1 MRRVPEGGR
10 AEGCATI
17 ALPLDVS
24 LRRPSTAF
32 RHVSTAVH
40 PSALVDTDAVG
51 EGTQIGAF
59 TRIAAGVVV
68 GASCSIEEQVF
79 VGSGTHLSEEV
90 TLGVGARLL
99 GPGLVGRGARIGANV
114 TVLAGIRIER
124 GAVVAPGSVVE
135 NDVPAHAIVR
145 GSPARIVSYVDAVP
159 ETTEPEI
166 DLSSLSEP
174 TMTGVDG
181 VVLYPLTYARDL
193 RGSLSALEF
202 DGLPF
207 VPRRMFAVYGVPDES
222 VRGAHAHRTCGQL
235 LVCMSGE
242 ARCIADDGKGSRQEF
257 VLSTSR
263 AGIYLP
269 PMVWGMQYGYTRDAC
284 LVVLAER
291 PYDPDD
297 YIRDYEE
304 FVALAESPDAAR

>member
-1 MRRVPEGGR
+1 VPAGGR

-17 ALPLDVS
+17 ALPLDGPS
-24 LRRPSTAF
+24 RRTSVAF
-32 RHVSTAVH
+32 RHVSAEIH
-40 PSALVDTDAVG
+40 PTALVETDRVG
-51 EGTQIGAF
+51 EGTKIGAF
-59 TRIAAGVVV
+59 ARVAAGAVI
-68 GASCSIEEQVF
+68 GASASIEEQAF
-79 VGSGTHLSEEV
+79 VGAGTQLSDDV

-99 GPGLVGRGARIGANV
+99 GPGVVGRGARIGANA
-114 TVLAGIRIER
+114 TVLAGIGIGR

-135 NDVPAHAIVR
+135 NEVPAHAVVR
-145 GSPARIVSYVDAVP
+145 GSPARIVSYVDAIP

-166 DLSSLSEP
+166 DLSTLSEP
-174 TMTGVDG
+174 TKTGVGG

-207 VPRRMFAVYGVPDES
+207 APRRMFAVYGVPDES

-263 AGIYLP
+263 AGVYLP

-284 LVVLAER
+284 LVVLAEL

-304 FVALAESPDAAR
+304 FAALAESPDADR